1 MVTSAFLTACSDD
14 IERGLQI
21 KQYQHH
27 FILSVH
33 SHEVI
38 CQYNRGCL
46 CAMTWPKV
54 KLGGVICRGQV
65 LQEFVCSRIH
75 LNLAQQLKA
84 WKMKQYLASALVTQP
99 AVRHRDPSSL
109 DQTATT

>member
-54 KLGGVICRGQV
+54 ELGGLSAGARCCKSS
-65 LQEFVCSRIH
+65 FH

-84 WKMKQYLASALVTQP
+84 WKMKQYLVSALVTQP
-99 AVRHRDPSSL
+99 AVRHRDPCSL
-109 DQTATT
+109 DQTETT